1 MSMKA
6 WIEAADRSVTGMV
19 ARPLMVYD
27 GVTIHF
33 SGASDGKAA
42 RIDVTMRPEEALC
55 LALALISES
64 QKHGHDTLRRV
75 EFIRKKLNKAAQQ
88 EPKP

>member
-1 MSMKA
+1 
-6 WIEAADRSVTGMV
+6 
-19 ARPLMVYD
+19 
-27 GVTIHF
+27 
-33 SGASDGKAA
+33 
-42 RIDVTMRPEEALC
+42 MRPEEALC

>member
-6 WIEAADRSVTGMV
+6 WIEVADRAVTGIV

-33 SGASDGKAA
+33 TGASGGKAA

-55 LALALISES
+55 LALALIKESE
-64 QKHGHDTLRRV
+64 KHGHDTLRRV
-75 EFIRKKLNKAAQQ
+75 AFIRKNLNKAAQ
-88 EPKP
+88 KGAA